1 MKLAVILIIAG
12 LAGYN
17 FGLVIDAA
25 ANGDDSKLYS
35 LAQTGQINSKWLP
48 FALDDK
54 ILETNSYIETFPFGG
69 GPYAF
74 LETAFLLEENQ
85 VFDHATIDFTI
96 SIDTKPDGT
105 FINRITECIFETD
118 VDIDTEC
125 VVCLLKDWE
134 GENIAKG
141 EQFFTPPYLANT
153 PLPLEMTVFLND
165 DEFITD
171 VRNVKGIK
179 IGICQEIPPGG
190 GGDGEGCTPGYW
202 RQTQHFG
209 SWTDPPYSPDAPLT
223 TYRAAFD
230 LDVVPLI
237 TIKSSSGQGKAQTL
251 TDTVGLLSDDVT
263 LLHTIWAQ
271 GGGENKLAR
280 HATAALLNAAN
291 PGILYEIDLTE
302 AEIKLLVQV
311 AYGEEI
317 DPDGNFVSGDFE
329 DIGELFAIFNDL
341 GDETCPLGLSS
352 IGGP

>member
-1 MKLAVILIIAG
+1 MKLAIILIITG
-12 LAGYN
+12 LAAYN
-17 FGLVIDAA
+17 FGLVIDVA
-25 ANGDDSKLYS
+25 ANGDDSKLSS

-48 FALDDK
+48 FALADK
-54 ILETNSYIETFPFGG
+54 IIQTNSYSETFPFGG

-96 SIDTKPDGT
+96 SMDTKPDGT
-105 FINRITECIFETD
+105 FINRVTECIFETD

-153 PLPLEMTVFLND
+153 PLPLEMTIFLND

-179 IGICQEIPPGG
+179 IGICQELPPT

-209 SWTDPPYSPDAPLT
+209 SWTDPPYSPDVPLT

-230 LDVVPLI
+230 LDIAPYSSPLI
-237 TIKSSSGQGKAQTL
+237 SHVHKWFPTVPRDSGSLSSVLQKPIS
-251 TDTVGLLSDDVT
+251 
-263 LLHTIWAQ
+263 
-271 GGGENKLAR
+271 
-280 HATAALLNAAN
+280 N
-291 PGILYEIDLTE
+291 PGIIPSGSEHAQLNPPANDSTLLSTPNDVLSTTTVLLFSTPNVAIPAKPTT
-302 AEIKLLVQV
+302 IK
-311 AYGEEI
+311 I
-317 DPDGNFVSGDFE
+317 NNF
-329 DIGELFAIFNDL
+329 ILNA
-341 GDETCPLGLSS
+341 
-352 IGGP
+352 